1 MIPTLLYQGHQ
12 SNNMDHVGKVCMPG
26 DVINDIKESEATKK
40 AFLGPGLRQDGET
53 VVVCKPGIFKFR
65 EPNVYWIDSHEKK
78 VRIRY
83 TTAV

>member
-1 MIPTLLYQGHQ
+1 
-12 SNNMDHVGKVCMPG
+12 MDHVGKVCMPG
-26 DVINDIKESEATKK
+26 DLINDIKESEATKK